1 MFLRE
6 GVSVRVRERTCASAE
21 RERKVV
27 DGANQ
32 IESTRVLWMNGL
44 FFLLSFGDYSYELCG

>member
-1 MFLRE
+1 M
-6 GVSVRVRERTCASAE
+6 RVRERTCASAE